1 MHVKTPKEKK
11 TIDTREKAE
20 VKDFKATISEAF
32 GAPVEQ
38 LCLIYA
44 GKILKDHET
53 LNTHGIND
61 DKTVHLVIKTGQGS
75 NRAAAEPS
83 QPRTN
88 PSQVRSI
95 RNPPSMCPS
104 SFQLAIFAFHSSV
117 RGILKF
123 FS

>member
-1 MHVKTPKEKK
+1 MKTPKEKK

>member
-1 MHVKTPKEKK
+1 MHVRTTKERK
-11 TIDTREKAE
+11 TIDTRETAE

-32 GAPVEQ
+32 GPGAPVEQ
-38 LCLIYA
+38 LCLTYA

-75 NRAAAEPS
+75 NRAGAESSSAPS

-88 PSQVRSI
+88 PSQVTTCS
-95 RNPPSMCPS
+95 
-104 SFQLAIFAFHSSV
+104 
-117 RGILKF
+117 
-123 FS
+123 

>member
-1 MHVKTPKEKK
+1 MHVKTPKDKK
-11 TIDTREKAE
+11 TIETREKTE
-20 VKDFKATISEAF
+20 VKDFKVTISSAF

-53 LNTHGIND
+53 LDAHGIND

-75 NRAAAEPS
+75 NRAGAESSSAPS

-88 PSQVRSI
+88 PSQVTTCS
-95 RNPPSMCPS
+95 
-104 SFQLAIFAFHSSV
+104 
-117 RGILKF
+117 
-123 FS
+123 

>member
-1 MHVKTPKEKK
+1 MKTPKEKK

-83 QPRTN
+83 QPAAQEVAAQASAIHTHT
-88 PSQVRSI
+88 SQE
-95 RNPPSMCPS
+95 
-104 SFQLAIFAFHSSV
+104 
-117 RGILKF
+117 LKRCE
-123 FS
+123 SASAAARAATL